1 MGVLVIASLSSRL
14 WRTVMDMGLR
24 KKVAVLFI
32 GMLVVA
38 ALNLGLLHRMLQDFN
53 GVAATATVAGKLRML
68 GQKLA
73 FETLS
78 ISNGLS
84 KAYETLE
91 HDIIDF
97 EAAYLVLRSG
107 GTAFN
112 EFVRPLDEP
121 AQSMA
126 STLRRSSALCSGVCS
141 WRRAMRSLPLRSN
154 T

>member
-1 MGVLVIASLSSRL
+1 MRRGAPHPGRSQHEMGVLVIASLSSRL

-73 FETLS
+73 FEALS
-78 ISNGLS
+78 ISTGLS
-84 KAYETLE
+84 K
-91 HDIIDF
+91 
-97 EAAYLVLRSG
+97 RS
-107 GTAFN
+107 
-112 EFVRPLDEP
+112 EER
-121 AQSMA
+121 
-126 STLRRSSALCSGVCS
+126 
-141 WRRAMRSLPLRSN
+141 
-154 T
+154 